1 MEDWLL
7 RTEKKYKY
15 MLLDR
20 LRQDCDYYIRI
31 GGSAKCLWAE
41 DEKRQIE
48 VMKELWNYF
57 DEEDKP
63 EWLTTKQI
71 DDYARKMGVGI

>member
-1 MEDWLL
+1 
-7 RTEKKYKY
+7 

-31 GGSAKCLWAE
+31 GRSAKCLWAE

-57 DEEDKP
+57 DEENKP
-63 EWLTTKQI
+63 EWLTMKQI
-71 DDYARKMGVGI
+71 DEYARKMGVN